1 VVIHTPA
8 LEVLLIRRADADDF
22 WQSVTGSKDRADEGW
37 KSTAQ
42 REVLEETGLDPQY
55 LELELTE
62 SQLLDSVEHIIATFQ
77 QLRDL
82 GVKLAIDDFGTG
94 YSSLSY
100 LKRIPVDYVKIDQ
113 TFIRGLGQ
121 GREDAAIT
129 RAIIAMAHGLAL
141 KVVAEGV
148 EDQQQLDFLRTER
161 CDEVQGYLI
170 SRPMEAE
177 GLADLLR
184 NNADFP

>member
-1 VVIHTPA
+1 
-8 LEVLLIRRADADDF
+8 LEPIRV
-22 WQSVTGSKDRADEGW
+22 SVNVSVHQLRQGKLVSLVR
-37 KSTAQ
+37 Q
-42 REVLEETGLDPQY
+42 VLEETGLEPHY

-62 SQLLDSVEHIIATFQ
+62 SQLLDSVEHIIATFH

-100 LKRIPVDYVKIDQ
+100 LKRFPVDYVKIDQ
-113 TFIRGLGQ
+113 TFICGLGEST
-121 GREDAAIT
+121 EDAAIT
-129 RAIIAMAHGLAL
+129 RAIIAMAHGLKL

-148 EDQQQLDFLRTER
+148 ENQEQLAFLKDHQ

-170 SRPMEAE
+170 SRPVEAQ
-177 GLADLLR
+177 AVAQLLVEWGSR
-184 NNADFP
+184 AIPL